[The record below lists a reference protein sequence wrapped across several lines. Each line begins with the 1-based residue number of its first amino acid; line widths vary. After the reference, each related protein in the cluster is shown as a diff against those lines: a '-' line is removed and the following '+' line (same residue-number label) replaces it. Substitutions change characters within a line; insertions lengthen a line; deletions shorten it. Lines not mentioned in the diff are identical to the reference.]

1 MRVSGNQRWFR
12 AQLCWCHLVVPG
24 VRRGIQPT
32 TTTAGACQAQCHD
45 VSFSAHLKKSQTWR
59 KWWVQFVPLVPAGA
73 FTICIELYA
82 SRQDRIPL
90 FQEHQCK
97 AKAGNRHW
105 GHLLMHS
112 IGDEWNKQH
121 FQCSLLS
128 KGWCTSGVGWAQP
141 LPGSD
146 SCFPGCESGLPL
158 ASGCVTAGCTL
169 RYCKAYFYWE
179 GEGIWVKSS
188 DKNWLGSSSLLF
200 PAARHLKAPQDVNYT
215 SGGDPRRY
223 RRFVGTNCSCF
234 FISLWPLPNEVPC
247 AASGQETSKPFPEV
261 QCGGGTSAYFM
272 Q

>member
-1 MRVSGNQRWFR
+1 M
-12 AQLCWCHLVVPG
+12 
-24 VRRGIQPT
+24 
-32 TTTAGACQAQCHD
+32 
-45 VSFSAHLKKSQTWR
+45 
-59 KWWVQFVPLVPAGA
+59 
-73 FTICIELYA
+73 
-82 SRQDRIPL
+82 
-90 FQEHQCK
+90 
-97 AKAGNRHW
+97 
-105 GHLLMHS
+105 
-112 IGDEWNKQH
+112 
-121 FQCSLLS
+121 LS

-234 FISLWPLPNEVPC
+234 CPVLPHGRKHQSLSLRCNVEVGQVHISFNKHGFAKGNKEWRGDI
-247 AASGQETSKPFPEV
+247 S
-261 QCGGGTSAYFM
+261 
-272 Q
+272 